1 MAREPKLLVAHHRPD
16 ARRQRWAGRGSRSAF
31 GWQRR
36 KVNHVD
42 LSEGT
47 TTRGVDSS
55 TRRWAGFHGQ
65 PPATSSTPFT
75 SSNRS
80 NPLAFLLDGHAGRL
94 VGPGPQPSKVRIGLL
109 AGRSRWTVGVLLVPN
124 VQQGNTLVTVGRR
137 LDDGRCGR
145 LCRQFGWRCGP
156 HREERVAG
164 TLAWLRHTPVAS
176 PRVLREKAALAGLNA
191 AGGRGEDGDCRGSKR
206 MSVWG
211 RHRAPQFPVAWLFST
226 VRDPAQ
232 LPPQLNEML

>member
-16 ARRQRWAGRGSRSAF
+16 ARRQRWAGRGSRSAL

-137 LDDGRCGR
+137 LDVGRYGRCGR
-145 LCRQFGWRCGP
+145 LCHQFGWRCGP
-156 HREERVAG
+156 HREERVA
-164 TLAWLRHTPVAS
+164 
-176 PRVLREKAALAGLNA
+176 
-191 AGGRGEDGDCRGSKR
+191 
-206 MSVWG
+206 
-211 RHRAPQFPVAWLFST
+211 
-226 VRDPAQ
+226 
-232 LPPQLNEML
+232 